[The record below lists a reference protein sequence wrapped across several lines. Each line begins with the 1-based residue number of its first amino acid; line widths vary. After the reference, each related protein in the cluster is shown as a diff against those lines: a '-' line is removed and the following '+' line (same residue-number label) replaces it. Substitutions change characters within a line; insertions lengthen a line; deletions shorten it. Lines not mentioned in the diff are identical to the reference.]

1 MTGRR
6 RDGGGDHGAEGKG
19 GGDLWRWAKE
29 AGGWW
34 EDRRET
40 ERMRRETEQ
49 VAVGPMGGGWGF
61 LFYMSKL
68 ITFDG
73 CKLKISDG
81 PEVIS
86 VTGDGPSPVTGCN
99 SLARHK

>member
-1 MTGRR
+1 MGRRAKEAATFGGGRR
-6 RDGGGDHGAEGKG
+6 RPAVGGK
-19 GGDLWRWAKE
+19 K
-29 AGGWW
+29 
-34 EDRRET
+34 RRET
-40 ERMRRETEQ
+40 ERRRRETEQ

-73 CKLKISDG
+73 RKLKISDE